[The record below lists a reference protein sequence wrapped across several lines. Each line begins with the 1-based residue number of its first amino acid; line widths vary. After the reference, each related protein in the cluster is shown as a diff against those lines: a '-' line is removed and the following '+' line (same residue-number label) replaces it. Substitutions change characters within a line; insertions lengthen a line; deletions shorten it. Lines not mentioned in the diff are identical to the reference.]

1 MKLTWITSSN
11 KTCKIYHMN
20 IIISASKQ
28 ELGQR
33 AASLGAN
40 LVREAIAEKGEA
52 NIIVATGA
60 SQFEM
65 LSALIEEEIDWSK
78 VNGFHLDEYIDLPI
92 DHPASF
98 RKYLKERFVD
108 KVKPQNFYYVDGE
121 QDPIVECARLG
132 DIMKKYPI
140 DVAFVGIGENAHLAF
155 NDPPADF
162 QTKVSFLA
170 VNLDQACRAQQFNEG
185 WFKQLSEVPKQAI
198 SMSIHQ
204 ILQSRHIICSVP
216 DQRKSDA
223 VSKALYGTVSP
234 EIPASVL
241 QNHQSTYFFLDEESA
256 SRIPQS

>member
-1 MKLTWITSSN
+1 
-11 KTCKIYHMN
+11 MN
-20 IIISASKQ
+20 IIISTSKQ

-33 AASLGAN
+33 AAALGAD
-40 LVREAIAEKGEA
+40 LIRKAISQNGEA

-78 VNGFHLDEYIDLPI
+78 VNGFHLDEYIGLPV

-108 KVKPQNFYYVDGE
+108 KINPQNFYYVDGE
-121 QDPIVECARLG
+121 QDPAAECVRLG
-132 DIMKKYPI
+132 DIMKNYPI

-162 QTKVSFLA
+162 QIKKAFLA
-170 VNLDQACRAQQFNEG
+170 VNLDEACRTQQLNEG
-185 WFKQLSEVPKQAI
+185 WFNGLAEVPKQAI

-204 ILQSRHIICSVP
+204 ILQSKHIICSVP
-216 DQRKSDA
+216 DERKSIA
-223 VSKALYGTVSP
+223 VSKSLYGPVTP

-241 QNHQSTYFFLDEESA
+241 QNHSSTYFFLDQESA
-256 SRIPQS
+256 SRIPQSQN